1 MSKKYD
7 VSFDGWAGWGVTV
20 EVEDDDP
27 RLEYQ
32 GPEEIAIEL
41 AFEHKPYLCAQC
53 SGWGKKSY
61 LEIADD
67 WDDGTVEEVVE

>member
-41 AFEHKPYLCAQC
+41 AFEHKPYLLC
-53 SGWGKKSY
+53 SVQRMG
-61 LEIADD
+61 
-67 WDDGTVEEVVE
+67 